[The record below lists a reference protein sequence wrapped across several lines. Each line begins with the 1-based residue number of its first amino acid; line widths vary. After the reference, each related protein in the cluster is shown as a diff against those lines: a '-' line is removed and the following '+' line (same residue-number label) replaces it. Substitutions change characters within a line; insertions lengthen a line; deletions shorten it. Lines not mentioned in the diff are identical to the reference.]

1 MGRPHVNDSDLLA
14 TRFADHRA
22 RLRALAFRMLG
33 SASEADDA
41 LQEAWLRLSRADGG
55 AIADLEGWLIT
66 VVARVC
72 LDALRARRRRRDDP
86 RPDRLPEP
94 LVSTDQGLDPEQAA
108 LLGDAVGLAML
119 VVLDTLGPAERV
131 AFVLHDVFDVPF
143 DDIAPIIGR
152 TPTAS
157 RQLASRARRRV
168 RGVPMP
174 DADLSRQRTVVEA
187 FYAAAREGDFAKLVE
202 MLDPDAVLRVDRGA
216 AGGGIQVG
224 RGARAIAE
232 GTLAFAQF
240 TIYSRPA
247 LVNGAVGMVAAH
259 AGRTYAIAAIT
270 VRDGR
275 IAEIDILA
283 DPARLDQIDLSFPE

>member
-1 MGRPHVNDSDLLA
+1 MTPTTESDVDWLA
-14 TRFADHRA
+14 TRFADHRP

-55 AIADLEGWLIT
+55 TIADLEAWLIT

-72 LDALRARRRRRDDP
+72 LDVLRARRRRREDP
-86 RPDRLPEP
+86 LPDRLPEP
-94 LVSTDQGLDPEQAA
+94 LVSTELGLNPEQAA

-119 VVLDTLGPAERV
+119 VVLDMLGPAERV

-143 DDIAPIIGR
+143 DDIAPIVGR
-152 TPTAS
+152 TPGAA

-174 DADLSRQRTVVEA
+174 DADLNRQRTVVEA
-187 FYAAAREGDFAKLVE
+187 FYAAAREGDFAKLLE
-202 MLDPDAVLRVDRGA
+202 MLDPDAVVRADLGPS
-216 AGGGIQVG
+216 GGLQIVS
-224 RGARAIAE
+224 GARAVAE
-232 GTLAFAQF
+232 QTLAFAQF
-240 TIYSRPA
+240 TTYARPA
-247 LVNGAVGMVAAH
+247 LVNGAIGMVAAH
-259 AGRTYAIAAIT
+259 AGRTYAIAAFT
-270 VRDGR
+270 VRHGR

-283 DPARLDQIDLSFPE
+283 DPARLSQIDLRNPE

>member
-1 MGRPHVNDSDLLA
+1 VNDSDLLA
-14 TRFADHRA
+14 TRFADHRP

-55 AIADLEGWLIT
+55 AIVDLEGWLVT

-72 LDALRARRRRRDDP
+72 LDALRARRRRSEEP
-86 RPDRLPEP
+86 MLDRLPDP
-94 LVSTDQGLDPEQAA
+94 LVSPEQGLDPEQAA
-108 LLGDAVGLAML
+108 LLGDAVGLALL
-119 VVLDTLGPAERV
+119 VVLDMLGPAERV
-131 AFVLHDVFDVPF
+131 AFVLHDVFGVPF
-143 DDIAPIIGR
+143 DDIAPIVGR
-152 TPTAS
+152 SPSAA

-174 DADLSRQRTVVEA
+174 EADLERQRAVVDA
-187 FYAAAREGDFAKLVE
+187 FYAAAREGDFARLLE
-202 MLDPDAVLRVDRGA
+202 LLDPDAVMRVDLGA

-232 GTLAFAQF
+232 GTMAYAQF
-240 TIYSRPA
+240 TKYSRPA

-259 AGRTYAIAAIT
+259 AGRTYAVAAIT

-283 DPARLDQIDLSFPE
+283 DPARLSQMDLGQLA

>member
-1 MGRPHVNDSDLLA
+1 MNDFDLLA
-14 TRFADHRA
+14 TRFADHRP

-55 AIADLEGWLIT
+55 RIADLQGWLIT

-72 LDALRARRRRRDDP
+72 LDALRARRRRREDP
-86 RPDRLPEP
+86 LPDRLPEP
-94 LVSTDQGLDPEQAA
+94 LVSTEDGLDPEQAA

-119 VVLDTLGPAERV
+119 VVLDMLGPAERV

-143 DDIAPIIGR
+143 DDIAPIVGR
-152 TPTAS
+152 TPGAT

-168 RGVPMP
+168 RGVPVP
-174 DADLSRQRTVVEA
+174 DADLEHQRTVVEA
-187 FYAAAREGDFAKLVE
+187 FYAAAREGDFARLME
-202 MLDPDAVLRVDRGA
+202 MLDPDAVLRADLGPA
-216 AGGGIQVG
+216 AGGLQGG
-224 RGARAIAE
+224 RGARAVAE

-240 TIYSRPA
+240 TMYSRPV
-247 LVNGAVGMVAAH
+247 LVNGAVGLVAEH

-270 VRDGR
+270 VRNGR

-283 DPARLDQIDLSFPE
+283 DPARLRQIDLGRSTPRERD